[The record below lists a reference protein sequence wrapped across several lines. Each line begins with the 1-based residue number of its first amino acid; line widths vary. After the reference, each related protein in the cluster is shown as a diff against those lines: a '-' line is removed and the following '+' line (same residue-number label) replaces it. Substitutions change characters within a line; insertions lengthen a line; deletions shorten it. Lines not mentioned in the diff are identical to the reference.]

1 MTETRLCSRSTYNA
15 PILSRLQAEWQHMTT
30 REHELRIVR
39 SWNLPGAPI
48 RSLDEV
54 LERCGFV
61 GSCAGRGAGRPP
73 RDALDEARAD
83 AQLLLLVALAHH
95 NALAARIVLQRIMP
109 ALCAVASRRSPTH
122 DRRHELAD
130 ELVANAWPVICN
142 YPVERRRHRVAA
154 NLVRDIGFETL
165 VRPRRR
171 RSSGEVPSTRDVIG
185 DPEQQFDAEPLD
197 ELVGLLREA
206 RATKGISQADI
217 DLICQLLNHGRP
229 EHLAAIL
236 DVTPRT
242 VRNHR
247 DAVVHRLRNLVATA
261 A

>member
-1 MTETRLCSRSTYNA
+1 MTDTRLLAPSTYNV
-15 PILSRLQAEWQHMTT
+15 PILSRLQAEWRHITI
-30 REHELRIVR
+30 RERELRIVR

-48 RSLDEV
+48 RSLDEL

-61 GSCAGRGAGRPP
+61 ASSTGPAPRRPA
-73 RDALDEARAD
+73 RDAVEEARAD
-83 AQLLLLVALAHH
+83 AQLLQLVTLARHDP
-95 NALAARIVLQRIMP
+95 LAARIVLQRIMP
-109 ALCAVASRRSPTH
+109 ALCAVASRRSPTRE
-122 DRRHELAD
+122 RRHELAD
-130 ELVANAWPVICN
+130 ELVANAWSVICN
-142 YPVERRRHRVAA
+142 YPVERRRQRVAA

-185 DPEQQFDAEPLD
+185 EPEQHLDAEPLD
-197 ELVGLLREA
+197 ELVGVLREA
-206 RATKGISQADI
+206 RDAKGISQADI
-217 DLICQLLNHGRP
+217 DLICQLVNHGRP

-247 DAVVHRLRNLVATA
+247 DAVVHRLRSHVASA